1 MADKWDG
8 KSKGNKA
15 GYQFFV
21 GTIKFFGLNFT
32 YAFLKLVT
40 FYYYLFSPTK
50 KYLLDFYQNSLGYSL
65 AESKKLARKNYY
77 VFGQTLV
84 DRFAFLMGKGNE
96 YKHKSTGGQ
105 YLQDLVSEG
114 KGAFLLSAH
123 VGNWELAGNF
133 LKGNYDAKVNVLMY
147 EAEAEKLRDFFNA
160 TTGGVQFNIIGIKDD
175 FSHIIKI
182 HAALKRNEFICL
194 HADRNMPGAKTMS
207 LDFFGRKASFPL
219 GPFLMASKFDAPV
232 CYVYNLKT
240 DKYFYNLSCATP
252 IYEKKS
258 AEELG
263 KTYVEILES
272 KIKENPEQWFNFY
285 DFFQ

>member
-1 MADKWDG
+1 MAKNWDG

-21 GTIKFFGLNFT
+21 STINLFGLNFT
-32 YAFLKLVT
+32 YLFLRLVT
-40 FYYYLFSPTK
+40 YYYYLFSPTK
-50 KYLLDFYQNSLGYSL
+50 KNLLDFYQQALGYSL

-77 VFGQTLV
+77 IFGQTLV

-96 YKHKSTGGQ
+96 YKHNSTGGN
-105 YLQDLVSEG
+105 YLQDLVSDG
-114 KGAFLLSAH
+114 KGAFLISAH
-123 VGNWELAGNF
+123 LGNWELAGNF
-133 LKGNYDAKVNVLMY
+133 LKGNYNAKVNVLMY
-147 EAEAEKLRDFFNA
+147 EAEAEKLRAFFDSV
-160 TTGGVQFNIIGIKDD
+160 TGGAQFNIIGIKDD

-207 LDFFGRKASFPL
+207 LDFLGKKANFPL
-219 GPFLMASKFDAPV
+219 GPFQMAAKFDAPV
-232 CYVYNLKT
+232 CYVYNVKSG
-240 DKYFYNLSCATP
+240 KFFYELSCAEP
-252 IYEKKS
+252 ITEKQS

-263 KTYVEILES
+263 AKYVSLLET
-272 KIKENPEQWFNFY
+272 KVKANPEQWFNFY